1 MEVDGKEN
9 KEIKMMKTMIIA
21 VLALLS
27 IGTIQAQT
35 RLTLEQ
41 CLEMASQNNRT
52 LQNAAL
58 DIEMAK
64 EQKSEAFTKYFPQIS
79 ASVMAFYSFEDL
91 IQHDGT
97 IPMEI
102 AALGEQ
108 FSTFAGMPYS
118 ISELDRAYGATL
130 SVMQPLFAGGQIRTG
145 NKLASLQ
152 KDVMK
157 LQLEMKEKDVMQRV
171 QECYW
176 QIAQMKYEL
185 QTLDAADRQLAE
197 AQKMVGDFVSAG
209 LTNRNDLLKVQ
220 LRQQELKSNRLKLNN
235 AQHVMRLLL
244 AQMVGMAGQ
253 DIDIDAALQEA
264 QAPGTLFVESSQ
276 AVNSRAE
283 LQLAMKGAEAEQL
296 QVKMERGKRLPSVAI
311 GLVGMNTGLGGL
323 SKNVRD
329 NMETNVTNAL
339 ALGTVSVPLSDWWG
353 GSHAIKRQKIRA
365 KQAQNDA
372 AEAREQLQIDIE
384 QAWSALCE
392 AYEQVGIA
400 QQSVEQ
406 AKENLRLV
414 TDQYRAGTIALTDLL
429 DAETL
434 NRQAQTQLGN
444 ALAAYQTQRYKYEQ
458 KTR

>member
-1 MEVDGKEN
+1 MNNIFKSLCLFVIVN
-9 KEIKMMKTMIIA
+9 CS
-21 VLALLS
+21 LS
-27 IGTIQAQT
+27 IVNCGSAAQAQQ
-35 RLTLEQ
+35 RLTLQQ
-41 CLEMASQNNRT
+41 CLEMACQNNRT

-64 EQKSEAFTKYFPQIS
+64 EQKNEVFTQYFPQVS
-79 ASVMAFYSFEDL
+79 ASVMAFYCFDEM
-91 IQHDGT
+91 IKGDGT

-102 AALGEQ
+102 AALGPQ
-108 FSTFAGMPYS
+108 FTAMAGQPYS
-118 ISELDRAYGATL
+118 YAELDRAYSATL
-130 SVMQPLFAGGQIRTG
+130 SLMQPLYAGGQIRTG

-157 LQLEMKEKDVMQRV
+157 LQLEMKEKDVLQRV

-176 QIAQMKYEL
+176 QIAQTKYNL
-185 QTLDAADRQLAE
+185 QTLEAADRQVEE
-197 AQKMVGDFVSAG
+197 AKKMVGDFVSAG

-235 AQHVMRLLL
+235 AQHVLRLLL

-253 DIDIDAALQEA
+253 DIDIDDTLQEA
-264 QAPGTLFVESSQ
+264 QAPGTLFVASDE
-276 AVNSRAE
+276 AVNSRVE
-283 LQLAMKGAEAEQL
+283 LQLAQKGVEAEQL
-296 QVKMERGKRLPSVAI
+296 QVKMERGKRLPSVAV
-311 GLVGMNTGLGGL
+311 GVVGMNTGLGGL

-329 NMETNVTNAL
+329 NMNTNITNAL
-339 ALGTVSVPLSDWWG
+339 VLGTVSVPLSDWWG
-353 GSHAIKRQKIRA
+353 GSHAVRRQKIRA
-365 KQAQNDA
+365 QQAQNNA

-384 QAWSALCE
+384 QAWSTLCE

-414 TDQYRAGTIALTDLL
+414 SDQYRAGTIALTDLL

-434 NRQAQTQLGN
+434 NRQAQTQLGS
-444 ALAAYQTQRYKYEQ
+444 ALAAYHTQRYKYEQ